1 MGHRFIA
8 PSVPDV
14 RDRHHFEIQRTG
26 VLHERWDESVP
37 HAIGEAYH
45 AHTHTIVRASD
56 TCVTLRG
63 KTERGAGQTK
73 PSRFQKLPARS
84 CSFIPAQLCRLDSS
98 IVPAPRQW
106 VSRLTARLYPSRL
119 RARNCPIQSITPLPM
134 QAQPA
139 LEPSGLRATSLQCT
153 WPIRSFGNFS

>member
-63 KTERGAGQTK
+63 KTERCAGQTK

-84 CSFIPAQLCRLDSS
+84 YVLRHKFFHLSTTTVLQRRAVVLSF
-98 IVPAPRQW
+98 
-106 VSRLTARLYPSRL
+106 
-119 RARNCPIQSITPLPM
+119 LP
-134 QAQPA
+134 
-139 LEPSGLRATSLQCT
+139 
-153 WPIRSFGNFS
+153 NFAG